1 MRLDR
6 KQRQRLT
13 REANKL
19 ARETFDRDVS
29 FERLVE
35 IRDRLALIDVEI
47 YSGSGDQ
54 AALERHWTFVG
65 RDDREQ

>member
-13 REANKL
+13 REANRL
-19 ARETFDRDVS
+19 ASETFDRDVS

-35 IRDRLALIDVEI
+35 IRDRLARIDAEI
-47 YSGSGDQ
+47 YGRSGDQ
-54 AALERHWTFVG
+54 AALEWQV
-65 RDDREQ
+65 